1 MRVDYYCWTL
11 DKCLHVVYNT
21 SEETQETYSYLTM
34 LYKSEEAFWLL
45 QFVCDAEQ
53 YEKLESKLF
62 QYAASVTFAS
72 REAE

>member
-1 MRVDYYCWTL
+1 
-11 DKCLHVVYNT
+11 
-21 SEETQETYSYLTM
+21 M

-45 QFVCDAEQ
+45 QFVCEAEQ
-53 YEKLESKLF
+53 YEKLESELF